1 MLRFIDAMK
10 RKRIFHRFIVIAIA
24 CTFLQSPGFLPTEV
38 ATAGPFTT
46 AGLVINYDHS
56 SFTAGSSTVTN
67 SVSGKT
73 TATLRGVSNNTLTPT
88 SVGVSSSRNY
98 FDTSASAT
106 TSYIYTDTGIPY
118 SDFNNSTSISAFAWV
133 YPKTENHVVLEER
146 GNAWNATPTW
156 YDTQIEM
163 VNKIY
168 KFRVW
173 QCGVITAGA
182 ETTRNEWH
190 YVGFTYTG
198 TTMKA
203 YIDGVEVG
211 QVTNCVR
218 QVPWTG
224 SSRLL
229 YYGVGTNAG
238 THLNTSIKYGGFSFG
253 ALHVYNRALTATEVS
268 NNASTKIAQTLS
280 FATTSY
286 SKAFGE
292 TQTVLATSAGSGLI
306 TYSAGASSACTVS
319 GAVVTITAGTGT
331 CVITASRAADATY
344 AEATST
350 NSVTITVSKAA
361 QISLTLASTSG
372 TFLTNLLL
380 STSGGSGLGAV
391 SYSVSSS
398 GTAGCS
404 VTNGDSL
411 TATSAGICTVVAEKE
426 STASYLVAYDT
437 RTVTIG
443 KAPLTFVASASA
455 SLKYG
460 STTSVTYTTS
470 RSLGVGS
477 VPILTGTLSYE
488 TSTSTACT
496 VNSSSGL
503 VTMRNSSGTCNLRVT
518 LANDTNYSD
527 TSSALISITPA
538 KADAISLTAANKT
551 SIYTGTASAIT
562 PTYSVT
568 GLQFSDTVTVSY
580 NYSGT
585 ANGGANYELSDT
597 KPTNAGSY
605 SIVPSVT
612 FANAD
617 SYTAPSINV
626 TNGTLTISRAT
637 RTLTATNYNSTSLKY
652 GDTATVTSNVTSPSS
667 NSDGTFS
674 YIVGSGCSINSST
687 GEITATTY
695 SGSCLET
702 TTVTQGN
709 NYETATATAVTFAL
723 SKADTLTVTTATPAA
738 LTYTGSAA
746 AVTPTVTVS
755 GLVAGNTSTGA
766 TFNYSRAPTCAQ
778 GGVCQVGET
787 GPGGGTVF
795 YVSETAINAAAGISK
810 GGIYL
815 EIAPATFSKTLFN
828 WCEGPANPNTTLFG
842 ASGTAIGTGA
852 SNTKIMIDNCSGG
865 AGFEAVNLTLGGQ
878 SDWFLPSSAELQVVY
893 EFRNSLGLSSGYAAS
908 DFVYWSST
916 EWNSQEAASL
926 VPLFG
931 VGGQN
936 KGQATPYLPIRAF
949 STTVSVYSSS
959 VTAPTNVG
967 SYVITPSSLT
977 LAGGITPDYYK
988 AIVYE
993 TATLTINKA
1002 SQVPFTN
1009 YSTLSGIFGSSFTV
1023 YKFGGSGDGD
1033 ETIAVANGTAT
1044 GCSLSGTAL
1053 TATTA
1058 GTCLI
1063 TVTKATSENYLEDAS
1078 TFTVFLYYYVPEVSA
1093 PVSTTPTQI
1102 AVESTIGWSINPS
1115 IGPTITGISPSSGP
1129 VGTVITIT
1137 GTGMNGVDVIKIGRK
1152 LLTSIT
1158 GESSTSV
1165 SGVIPAGASSGPIF
1179 VSNSLGSHFVAVGF
1193 TITD

>member
-1 MLRFIDAMK
+1 M
-10 RKRIFHRFIVIAIA
+10 
-24 CTFLQSPGFLPTEV
+24 
-38 ATAGPFTT
+38 
-46 AGLVINYDHS
+46 
-56 SFTAGSSTVTN
+56 
-67 SVSGKT
+67 
-73 TATLRGVSNNTLTPT
+73 
-88 SVGVSSSRNY
+88 
-98 FDTSASAT
+98 
-106 TSYIYTDTGIPY
+106 
-118 SDFNNSTSISAFAWV
+118 
-133 YPKTENHVVLEER
+133 
-146 GNAWNATPTW
+146 
-156 YDTQIEM
+156 
-163 VNKIY
+163 
-168 KFRVW
+168 
-173 QCGVITAGA
+173 
-182 ETTRNEWH
+182 
-190 YVGFTYTG
+190 
-198 TTMKA
+198 
-203 YIDGVEVG
+203 
-211 QVTNCVR
+211 
-218 QVPWTG
+218 
-224 SSRLL
+224 
-229 YYGVGTNAG
+229 
-238 THLNTSIKYGGFSFG
+238 
-253 ALHVYNRALTATEVS
+253 
-268 NNASTKIAQTLS
+268 
-280 FATTSY
+280 
-286 SKAFGE
+286 
-292 TQTVLATSAGSGLI
+292 
-306 TYSAGASSACTVS
+306 
-319 GAVVTITAGTGT
+319 
-331 CVITASRAADATY
+331 
-344 AEATST
+344 
-350 NSVTITVSKAA
+350 
-361 QISLTLASTSG
+361 
-372 TFLTNLLL
+372 
-380 STSGGSGLGAV
+380 
-391 SYSVSSS
+391 
-398 GTAGCS
+398 
-404 VTNGDSL
+404 
-411 TATSAGICTVVAEKE
+411 
-426 STASYLVAYDT
+426 
-437 RTVTIG
+437 
-443 KAPLTFVASASA
+443 
-455 SLKYG
+455 
-460 STTSVTYTTS
+460 
-470 RSLGVGS
+470 
-477 VPILTGTLSYE
+477 
-488 TSTSTACT
+488 
-496 VNSSSGL
+496 
-503 VTMRNSSGTCNLRVT
+503 
-518 LANDTNYSD
+518 
-527 TSSALISITPA
+527 
-538 KADAISLTAANKT
+538 
-551 SIYTGTASAIT
+551 
-562 PTYSVT
+562 T

-617 SYTAPSINV
+617 SYTAPSMNV
-626 TNGTLTISRAT
+626 TNGNLTISRAT
-637 RTLTATNYNSTSLKY
+637 RTLTATNYNSISLKY

-674 YIVGSGCSINSST
+674 YVVGSGCSINSST
-687 GEITATTY
+687 GEIAATTY

-709 NYETATATAVTFAL
+709 NYETATATAVTFTL

-738 LTYTGSAA
+738 LNYTGSAA

-916 EWNSQEAASL
+916 EWNSQDAASL

-936 KGQATPYLPIRAF
+936 KSQATPYLPIRAF
-949 STTVSVYSSS
+949 STTLSVYSSS